1 MNIFAFVRKS
11 LFRHKLR
18 VTLTIFSLTT
28 AFVLFI
34 LLRSVAV
41 VFEAGWSG
49 LDESRMQTTSKYSM
63 IQMLP
68 LSYGTQIATTDGVN
82 AVTHASWFGG
92 SFVEGDTNVATFA
105 VDPDTYFQVYND
117 YGVAPDQLEKFQSMR
132 TAALAPASLVE
143 RYGWEIGQQIP
154 CISTI
159 FPQSNDEPWTFE
171 LVGTYTGPNSN
182 TDGFLA
188 FLFNYKYLHE
198 TYDLGSVGWY
208 VFSIND
214 PKRSTEIA
222 QAVDSKFANS
232 FDETSTMTE
241 SEGAREFMSQWGDVS
256 LMVTGILSAV
266 FFTMVL
272 LTMNTM
278 IQSYRERIP
287 ELAVLKTI
295 GFSNTKVACF
305 MICEGLLLSGVSAFL
320 GIAFGVVVTSG
331 AQEMFGNMV
340 FMYLELNTIIWGA
353 IIAIVLGLFVGII
366 PAVGANRLRIVDAL
380 HAR

>member
-188 FLFNYKYLHE
+188 FLFNYEYLHE

-266 FFTMVL
+266 FFTMIL

-295 GFSNTKVACF
+295 GFSNTKVAYF
-305 MICEGLLLSGVSAFL
+305 MIFEGLLLSGVSAFL

>member
-1 MNIFAFVRKS
+1 MNIFTFVRKS

-28 AFVLFI
+28 AFLLFI

-41 VFEAGWSG
+41 VFEAGWAE

-68 LSYGTQIATTDGVN
+68 LSYGPQIAATDGVK

-92 SFVEGDTNVATFA
+92 SFKEGDTSVATFA

-117 YGVAPDQLEKFQSMR
+117 FGVKPEHLEKFQSTR
-132 TAALAPASLVE
+132 TGALAPASLLE
-143 RYGWEIGQQIP
+143 RYEWEIGQQIP
-154 CISTI
+154 CTSTI
-159 FPQSNDEPWTFE
+159 FPGSNDEPWTFE
-171 LVGTYTGPNSN
+171 LVGTYSGPNSN
-182 TDGFLA
+182 SDGFLA
-188 FLFNYKYLHE
+188 VLFDYRYLHE

-208 VFSIND
+208 VFSIDD
-214 PKRSTEIA
+214 PQRSTEIA
-222 QAVDSKFANS
+222 QEIDSKFANS

-295 GFSNTKVACF
+295 GFSNTKVAFF
-305 MICEGLLLSGVSAFL
+305 MIFEGLLLSGLSAFL

-331 AQEMFGNMV
+331 AQEMFGNLV
-340 FMYLELNTIIWGA
+340 FMYLELKTIIWGA
-353 IIAIVLGLFVGII
+353 IIAIALGLFVGIV
-366 PAVGANRLRIVDAL
+366 PAVGANRLRIVNAL